1 MPARDATAFARSGGA
16 RCPETSTRARQ
27 LRHPSAGRER
37 RIRDRVRS
45 GAGTTCRVDT
55 VTSLL
60 HGSNR
65 VRTPF
70 HRCARGLAAGLF
82 LVVSAATA
90 WGSDQAAGQSAEALA
105 KQAIADC
112 MAGQKAKDRA
122 SKVALFTRGQELAE
136 KAIKLDD
143 DLVDAHYGRF
153 CNLGESLRV
162 DGEKITSVF
171 KLKDLMNELDKTLAL
186 DPNHVEALA
195 TKGALLVQ
203 LPRLLGGDV
212 PKGEQMLRKVVRLDD
227 NAVNSRI
234 VLAKACKWRGETAEG
249 VAFAQRALQIAQD
262 EGRADKVAEAQSV
275 LADLGAKP

>member
-1 MPARDATAFARSGGA
+1 MCPA
-16 RCPETSTRARQ
+16 TRR
-27 LRHPSAGRER
+27 
-37 RIRDRVRS
+37 
-45 GAGTTCRVDT
+45 
-55 VTSLL
+55 
-60 HGSNR
+60 
-65 VRTPF
+65 
-70 HRCARGLAAGLF
+70 ARGLVAALLLF
-82 LVVSAATA
+82 APAVPAWADQSPEAMAT
-90 WGSDQAAGQSAEALA
+90 
-105 KQAIADC
+105 QAIAEC
-112 MAGQKAKDRA
+112 KAGQAASDRA
-122 SKVALFTRGQELAE
+122 SKVAHFTRGQELAE
-136 KAIKLDD
+136 KAIALDD
-143 DLVDAHYGRF
+143 ELVDAHYGRF

-203 LPRLLGGDV
+203 LPRLFGGDA

-234 VLAKACKWRGETAEG
+234 VLARACKDRGDKAEG
-249 VAFAQRALQIAQD
+249 VAYAQRALQIAKD